1 MGLIFNLIDNLRF
14 FNRRRIYKRQQSK
27 PLKISS
33 NGFLFSGMQAYI
45 DGTWEPGS
53 TQAFKKL
60 LDNVNV
66 FVNVGAH
73 HGYFC
78 CIALKK
84 CVETIAFE
92 PAKSNCLMIKKHISA
107 NKFSDNFQ
115 LHEAAAGSRT
125 SEMKFFG
132 GGDTGTLVKP
142 NPSAPRGQID
152 IVSVVKIDDIIENKD
167 QKILFMIDA
176 EGSELDVLEGAI
188 SIISGKIKHYFI
200 IELWDPLLSDVL
212 DVKNKNFTDVFR
224 LMESK
229 GYKGWKIDEGNG
241 DVIEPMVN
249 DPHTENLSAVPACF
263 SNYLFMDANGSH
275 EFLCNK

>member
-1 MGLIFNLIDNLRF
+1 MSLLFNLIDNLRF
-14 FNRRRIYKRQQSK
+14 SNRRRIYKRQQRK

-45 DGTWEPGS
+45 NGAWEPGS
-53 TQAFKKL
+53 TEVFKKL
-60 LDNVNV
+60 LDNVEV

-92 PAKSNCLMIKKHISA
+92 PAKSNCLMIKKHILA

-115 LHEAAAGSRT
+115 LHEAAAGSKT

-132 GGDTGTLVKP
+132 GGDTGTLLKP
-142 NPSAPRGQID
+142 NSGAPRGQID
-152 IVSVVKIDDIIENKD
+152 IVSVVKIDDIIENKN

-200 IELWDPLLSDVL
+200 IELWDPLLSDVV
-212 DVKNKNFTDVFR
+212 DAKSKNFTDVFR

-229 GYKGWKIDEGNG
+229 GYKGWKIDEENGN
-241 DVIEPMVN
+241 VIEPITN
-249 DPHTENLSAVPACF
+249 DKCASNKSAMSACF
-263 SNYLFMDANGSH
+263 SNYLFLDANGSH
-275 EFLCNK
+275 EFL

>member
-1 MGLIFNLIDNLRF
+1 MSLLFNLIDNLRF
-14 FNRRRIYKRQQSK
+14 SNRRRIYKRQQRK

-45 DGTWEPGS
+45 NGAWEPGS
-53 TQAFKKL
+53 TEVFKKL
-60 LDNVNV
+60 LDNVEV

-92 PAKSNCLMIKKHISA
+92 PAKSNCLMIKKHILA

-115 LHEAAAGSRT
+115 LHEAAAGSKT

-132 GGDTGTLVKP
+132 GGDTGTLLKP
-142 NPSAPRGQID
+142 NSGAPRGQID
-152 IVSVVKIDDIIENKD
+152 IVSVVKIDDIIENKN

-200 IELWDPLLSDVL
+200 IELWDPLLSDVV
-212 DVKNKNFTDVFR
+212 DAKSKNFTDVFR

-229 GYKGWKIDEGNG
+229 GYKGWKIDEENGN
-241 DVIEPMVN
+241 VIEPITN
-249 DPHTENLSAVPACF
+249 DKCASNKSAMLACF
-263 SNYLFMDANGSH
+263 SNYLFLDANGSH
-275 EFLCNK
+275 EFL

>member
-1 MGLIFNLIDNLRF
+1 MSLLFNLIDNLRF
-14 FNRRRIYKRQQSK
+14 SNRRRIYKRQQRK

-45 DGTWEPGS
+45 NGAWEPGS
-53 TQAFKKL
+53 TEVFKKL
-60 LDNVNV
+60 LDNVEV

-92 PAKSNCLMIKKHISA
+92 PAKSNCLMIKKHILA

-115 LHEAAAGSRT
+115 LHEAAAGSKT

-132 GGDTGTLVKP
+132 GGDTGTLLKP
-142 NPSAPRGQID
+142 NSGAPRGQID

-167 QKILFMIDA
+167 QKILFLIDA

-200 IELWDPLLSDVL
+200 IELWDPLLSDVV
-212 DVKNKNFTDVFR
+212 DAKSKNFTDVFR

-229 GYKGWKIDEGNG
+229 GYKGWKIDEENGN
-241 DVIEPMVN
+241 VIEPITN
-249 DPHTENLSAVPACF
+249 DKCASNKSAMLACF
-263 SNYLFMDANGSH
+263 SNYLFLDANGSH
-275 EFLCNK
+275 EFL